1 MNYDFIKK
9 TVQIYSFNQNIA
21 IKLSFFSNT
30 LIELY
35 FRPKNKKYILLAL
48 LTYIS

>member
-21 IKLSFFSNT
+21 MKLSFFSNT
-30 LIELY
+30 LIELH
-35 FRPKNKKYILLAL
+35 FQPKNKKYILLAL

>member
-21 IKLSFFSNT
+21 IDLAFFSNP
-30 LIELY
+30 LIKL
-35 FRPKNKKYILLAL
+35 FF
-48 LTYIS
+48 TH